1 MSDSESY
8 LQRMMPAI
16 ERAAEAAR
24 QRMSRVSANAHLLWE
39 AYSREKNSLIFAA
52 ADLEKNPTTRVNR
65 FNPEMTREDF
75 EAYLLSNGVWAD
87 TDDWDSKDI

>member
-1 MSDSESY
+1 MPESY

-24 QRMSRVSANAHLLWE
+24 ERMSKLSKNVHVLWDV
-39 AYSREKNSLIFAA
+39 YNREKNSLVLTA
-52 ADLEKNPTTRVNR
+52 ADLEKNTTARLNN
-65 FNPEMTREDF
+65 FHPEVTREEF

-87 TDDWDSKDI
+87 TDNWDGESSSR

>member
-1 MSDSESY
+1 MPDSY

-24 QRMSRVSANAHLLWE
+24 QRMSKVSKNAHVLWTV
-39 AYSREKNSLIFAA
+39 YTREKHNLIFAA
-52 ADLEKNPTTRVNR
+52 AELEKSTTARLDN
-65 FNPEMTREDF
+65 FHPEVTREEF

-87 TDDWDSKDI
+87 TDNWDGESSDR